1 MIQKLTKEN
10 KKLQEQQNES
20 IQKNKVLMNW
30 EEKIRKRERLQNV
43 IEKGKEYKKS
53 QYKENL
59 R

>member
-53 QYKENL
+53 
-59 R
+59 